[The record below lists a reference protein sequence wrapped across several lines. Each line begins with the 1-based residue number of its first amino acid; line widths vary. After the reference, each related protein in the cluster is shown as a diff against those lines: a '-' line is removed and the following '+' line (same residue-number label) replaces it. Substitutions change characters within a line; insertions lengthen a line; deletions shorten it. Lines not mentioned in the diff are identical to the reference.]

1 MSSQGSGAGKMESH
15 GSLFIIGASFTM
27 IQTISLT
34 REQALRGA
42 LAWRWEKE
50 GQHAT
55 TSLKFENLHRKSRC
69 EMLIGRDDINNGVIT
84 LGARVF

>member
-1 MSSQGSGAGKMESH
+1 MLVKWNHMEAY
-15 GSLFIIGASFTM
+15 LLLEPVLLRFKLW
-27 IQTISLT
+27 LT
-34 REQALRGA
+34 CEQALRGA
-42 LAWRWEKE
+42 LASRWEKE

-69 EMLIGRDDINNGVIT
+69 EMLIGGDDINNGVIT